1 VKKRNT
7 NHYAENV
14 FQEKGVNRMKI
25 IHETILEVDLNKL
38 ADNFNYLKSK
48 LKQDTKIIAVVK
60 AYAYGHDDIAIAS
73 YLEKLGAHALWVA
86 DFEEGTRIRKS
97 GIKIPIIIANP
108 GTKSTQQIIDNNLD
122 VVIYNSELL
131 HIYGKL
137 DIEIRIH
144 IKFDTG
150 MNRYGF
156 DSSEVD
162 KLVAD
167 LQKYPKLKIQSICS
181 HLAASDNSTEDSFTN
196 TQFQVFEKV
205 SSLFSKGIKQLT
217 DRHILNTN
225 GVLRFPNKEYEMVR
239 LGIGLYGASND
250 TNLQQISTL
259 KSVISQVKIIKKGSK
274 VGYDAFFLAKQDM
287 IIGVVPFGYA
297 DGLNRKLSTNNGVI
311 IVQNIACPI
320 IGKISMDSC
329 MIDLKGTTAKTGDEV
344 VIFGEE
350 NTISSIANK
359 LSTIPYEIF
368 SSLNRRIKRIY
379 SC

>member
-1 VKKRNT
+1 
-7 NHYAENV
+7 
-14 FQEKGVNRMKI
+14 MKV
-25 IHETILEVDLNKL
+25 IHQTILEIDLNKL
-38 ADNFNYLKSK
+38 ANNFNYLKSK
-48 LKQDTKIIAVVK
+48 LNPNTKIIAVVK
-60 AYAYGHDDIAIAS
+60 AYAYGHGDVAIAS

-97 GIKIPIIIANP
+97 GINIPIIIANP
-108 GTKSTQQIIDNNLD
+108 GTKSTQQIIDNKLD

-131 HIYGKL
+131 HLYGKL
-137 DIEIRIH
+137 DTEIRIH

-156 DSSEVD
+156 DSSKVD
-162 KLVAD
+162 ELVAD
-167 LQKYPKLKIQSICS
+167 LKKYPKLKIQSICS
-181 HLAASDNSTEDSFTN
+181 HLAASDNHTEDSFTN
-196 TQFQVFEKV
+196 AQFQVFEKA
-205 SSLFSKGIKQLT
+205 SSSFSKGVNRLI

-239 LGIGLYGASND
+239 LGIGLYGFSND
-250 TNLQQISTL
+250 NNLHKVSTL
-259 KSVISQVKIIKKGSK
+259 KSVISQVRIIKKGCR
-274 VGYDAFFLAKQDM
+274 VGYDASFIAKKDM
-287 IIGVVPFGYA
+287 TIGVVPFGYA
-297 DGLNRKLSTNNGVI
+297 DGLNRKLSTKNGVI

-329 MIDLKGTTAKTGDEV
+329 MISLKGTTAKTGEEV
-344 VIFGEE
+344 VIFGEN

-359 LSTIPYEIF
+359 LSTIPYELF

>member
-1 VKKRNT
+1 
-7 NHYAENV
+7 
-14 FQEKGVNRMKI
+14 MKI
-25 IHETILEVDLNKL
+25 IHETILEIDLNKL
-38 ADNFNYLKSK
+38 ANNFNYLKNK
-48 LKQDTKIIAVVK
+48 LKPDTKIIAVVK
-60 AYAYGHDDIAIAS
+60 AYAYGHGDIAIAS

-86 DFEEGTRIRKS
+86 DFEEGTRIRQS

-108 GTKSTQQIIDNNLD
+108 GTKSTHKIIDNKLD

-131 HIYGKL
+131 HLYGKL
-137 DIEIRIH
+137 DKEIKIH

-156 DSSEVD
+156 DFSEVD
-162 KLVAD
+162 ELVVN
-167 LQKYPKLKIQSICS
+167 LKKYPKLKIQSVCS

-196 TQFQVFEKV
+196 AQFQVFEKV
-205 SSLFSKGIKQLT
+205 SNSFSKAINQLI

-225 GVLRFPNKEYEMVR
+225 GVLRFPSKEYEMVR
-239 LGIGLYGASND
+239 LGIGLYGVSND
-250 TNLQQISTL
+250 NNLQEISTL
-259 KSVISQVKIIKKGSK
+259 KSVISQVRIIKEGSK
-274 VGYDAFFLAKQDM
+274 VGYDASFVAKEDM
-287 IIGVVPFGYA
+287 VIGVVPFGYA
-297 DGLNRKLSTNNGVI
+297 DGLNRKLSTENGVI

-329 MIDLKGTTAKTGDEV
+329 MINLKGTTAKTGDEV
-344 VIFGEE
+344 VIFGGE

-359 LSTIPYEIF
+359 LITIPYEIF

>member
-1 VKKRNT
+1 
-7 NHYAENV
+7 
-14 FQEKGVNRMKI
+14 MKI
-25 IHETILEVDLNKL
+25 IHETILAVNLDKL
-38 ADNFNYLKSK
+38 ANNFNYLKSK
-48 LKQDTKIIAVVK
+48 LKPDTKIIAVVK
-60 AYAYGHDDIAIAS
+60 AYAYGHGDIAISS

-97 GIKIPIIIANP
+97 GIKIPIIISNA
-108 GTKSTQQIIDNNLD
+108 GTKSTKQIIDNKLD

-131 HIYGKL
+131 HLYGKL
-137 DIEIRIH
+137 DTEIRIH

-156 DSSEVD
+156 NSSEVD
-162 KLVAD
+162 ELVAD

-181 HLAASDNSTEDSFTN
+181 HLAASDNHAEDSFTN
-196 TQFQVFEKV
+196 AQFQVFEKV
-205 SSLFSKGIKQLT
+205 SNSFSKAVNQLI

-239 LGIGLYGASND
+239 LGIGLYGISND
-250 TNLQQISTL
+250 NNLQQVSSL
-259 KSVISQVKIIKKGSK
+259 KSVISQVRSIKKGSK
-274 VGYDAFFLAKQDM
+274 VGYDASFLAKEDM
-287 IIGVVPFGYA
+287 IIGIIPFGYA
-297 DGLNRKLSTNNGVI
+297 DGLNRKLSTTNGVI

-329 MIDLKGTTAKTGDEV
+329 IINLKGTTAKTGDEV
-344 VIFGEE
+344 VIFGKE

-368 SSLNRRIKRIY
+368 ASLNRRIKRVY
-379 SC
+379 SDI

>member
-1 VKKRNT
+1 
-7 NHYAENV
+7 
-14 FQEKGVNRMKI
+14 MKI
-25 IHETILEVDLNKL
+25 IHETILEVNLDKL
-38 ADNFNYLKSK
+38 TNNFNYLKSK
-48 LKQDTKIIAVVK
+48 LKPDTKIIAVVK
-60 AYAYGHDDIAIAS
+60 AYAYGHGDIAIS
-73 YLEKLGAHALWVA
+73 NYLEKLGAHALWVA

-97 GIKIPIIIANP
+97 GIKIPIIVANS
-108 GTKSTQQIIDNNLD
+108 GTKSTQQIIDNKLD

-131 HIYGKL
+131 HLYGKL
-137 DIEIRIH
+137 DKEIRIH

-156 DSSEVD
+156 DTSEVD
-162 KLVAD
+162 ELVAN

-205 SSLFSKGIKQLT
+205 SSSFSKGINQLI

-239 LGIGLYGASND
+239 LGIGLYGVSND
-250 TNLQQISTL
+250 NNLQQVSTL
-259 KSVISQVKIIKKGSK
+259 KSVISQVRIIKKGSK
-274 VGYDAFFLAKQDM
+274 VGYDASFLAKEDM
-287 IIGVVPFGYA
+287 RIGVVPFGYA

-359 LSTIPYEIF
+359 LTTIPHEIF

>member
-1 VKKRNT
+1 
-7 NHYAENV
+7 
-14 FQEKGVNRMKI
+14 MKI

-38 ADNFNYLKSK
+38 ANNFNYLKSK
-48 LKQDTKIIAVVK
+48 LKPDTKIIAVVK
-60 AYAYGHDDIAIAS
+60 AYAYGHGDLSIAS

-108 GTKSTQQIIDNNLD
+108 GTKSTQQIIENNLD
-122 VVIYNSELL
+122 VVVYNSELL
-131 HIYGKL
+131 HLYGKL
-137 DIEIRIH
+137 DKEIRIH

-156 DSSEVD
+156 DVSEVGE
-162 KLVAD
+162 LVAD
-167 LQKYPKLKIQSICS
+167 LQKYPKLKVQSICS

-196 TQFQVFEKV
+196 AQFQVFDKA
-205 SSLFSKGIKQLT
+205 SSSFSKGINQLI

-225 GVLRFPNKEYEMVR
+225 GVLRFPKKEYEMVR
-239 LGIGLYGASND
+239 LGIGLYGVSND
-250 TNLQQISTL
+250 SNLQQVSTL
-259 KSVISQVKIIKKGSK
+259 KSVISQVRDIKKGRR
-274 VGYDAFFLAKQDM
+274 VGYDASFLAEEDM

-329 MIDLKGTTAKTGDEV
+329 MIDLKGTTAKIGDEV

-379 SC
+379 S

>member
-1 VKKRNT
+1 M
-7 NHYAENV
+7 
-14 FQEKGVNRMKI
+14 RM
-25 IHETILEVDLNKL
+25 IHETILEINLNKL
-38 ADNFNYLKSK
+38 ANNFNYLKSK
-48 LKQDTKIIAVVK
+48 LKPDTKIIAVLK
-60 AYAYGHDDIAIAS
+60 AYAYGHGDIAIAS

-86 DFEEGTRIRKS
+86 DFEEGTRIRQS

-108 GTKSTQQIIDNNLD
+108 GAKSTQQIIDNNLD
-122 VVIYNSELL
+122 VVIYNFELL
-131 HIYGKL
+131 HLYGKL
-137 DIEIRIH
+137 NKEISIH

-156 DSSEVD
+156 DASEVD
-162 KLVAD
+162 ELVAN
-167 LQKYPKLKIQSICS
+167 LKKYPKLKIQSICS
-181 HLAASDNSTEDSFTN
+181 HLAASDNSEKDSFTN
-196 TQFQVFEKV
+196 TQFQVFDKV
-205 SSLFSKGIKQLT
+205 SSSFSKMINQLI
-217 DRHILNTN
+217 DRHLLNTN
-225 GVLRFPNKEYEMVR
+225 GVLRFPKKECEMVR
-239 LGIGLYGASND
+239 LGIGLYGVSND
-250 TNLQQISTL
+250 NNLQQVSTL
-259 KSVISQVKIIKKGSK
+259 KSVISQVRAIKKGSK
-274 VGYDAFFLAKQDM
+274 VGYDASFLAEEDM

-297 DGLNRKLSTNNGVI
+297 DGLNRKLSANNGVI

-329 MIDLKGTTAKTGDEV
+329 MIDLKGTTAKTGEEV

>member
-1 VKKRNT
+1 MT
-7 NHYAENV
+7 E
-14 FQEKGVNRMKI
+14 
-25 IHETILEVDLNKL
+25 IHETILEIDLNKL
-38 ADNFNYLKSK
+38 ANNFNYLKSK
-48 LKQDTKIIAVVK
+48 LKPNTKIIAVVK
-60 AYAYGHDDIAIAS
+60 AYAYGHGDIVIAR

-86 DFEEGTRIRKS
+86 DFEEGTRLRKS
-97 GIKIPIIIANP
+97 GVKIPIIIANP
-108 GTKSTQQIIDNNLD
+108 GTKSTQEIIDNKLD

-131 HIYGKL
+131 HLYGTL
-137 DIEIRIH
+137 DVDIRIH

-156 DSSEVD
+156 DTSEVESV
-162 KLVAD
+162 VAD

-181 HLAASDNSTEDSFTN
+181 HLAASDNSEKDSFTN
-196 TQFQVFEKV
+196 EQFQVFENV
-205 SSLFSKGIKQLT
+205 SNSFSKGINQLI
-217 DRHILNTN
+217 DKHILNTN
-225 GVLRFPNKEYEMVR
+225 GVLRFPKKEYEMVR
-239 LGIGLYGASND
+239 LGIGLYGVSND
-250 TNLQQISTL
+250 NNLQQVSTL
-259 KSVISQVKIIKKGSK
+259 KSVISQVRIIKKGSK
-274 VGYDAFFLAKQDM
+274 VGYDASFLAKEDM
-287 IIGVVPFGYA
+287 RIGVVPFGYA

-329 MIDLKGTTAKTGDEV
+329 MIDLKGAAAKTEDEV

>member
-1 VKKRNT
+1 MT
-7 NHYAENV
+7 
-14 FQEKGVNRMKI
+14 I
-25 IHETILEVDLNKL
+25 IHETILDVNLDKL
-38 ADNFNYLKSK
+38 ANNFNYLKSK
-48 LKQDTKIIAVVK
+48 LNLDTKIIAVVK
-60 AYAYGHDDIAIAS
+60 AYAYGHGDIAIAS

-108 GTKSTQQIIDNNLD
+108 GTKSTQQIIDNKLD
-122 VVIYNSELL
+122 VVIYNLEML
-131 HIYGKL
+131 HLYGKL
-137 DIEIRIH
+137 EKEIKIH
-144 IKFDTG
+144 IKFNTG

-156 DSSEVD
+156 DVYEVD
-162 KLVAD
+162 ELVAN
-167 LQKYPKLKIQSICS
+167 LQKYPKLKIQSIFS
-181 HLAASDNSTEDSFTN
+181 HLAASDKSTEDSFTN
-196 TQFQVFEKV
+196 AQFQVFDNIYN
-205 SSLFSKGIKQLT
+205 SFSKGINQLL

-239 LGIGLYGASND
+239 LGIGLYGISND
-250 TNLQQISTL
+250 DNIQQISTL
-259 KSVISQVKIIKKGSK
+259 KSVISQVRTIKRGSK
-274 VGYDAFFLAKQDM
+274 VGYDASFVAIEDM

-297 DGLNRKLSTNNGVI
+297 DGLNRKLSTKNGII

-344 VIFGEE
+344 LIFGEE
-350 NTISSIANK
+350 NTISSIAKK

-368 SSLNRRIKRIY
+368 SNLNRRIKRIY

>member
-1 VKKRNT
+1 
-7 NHYAENV
+7 
-14 FQEKGVNRMKI
+14 MKI
-25 IHETILEVDLNKL
+25 IHETILEVNLDKL
-38 ADNFNYLKSK
+38 ANNFNYLKSK
-48 LKQDTKIIAVVK
+48 LKPDTKIIAVVK
-60 AYAYGHDDIAIAS
+60 AYAYGHGDLSIAS

-108 GTKSTQQIIDNNLD
+108 GTKSTQQIIENNLD
-122 VVIYNSELL
+122 VVVYNSELL
-131 HIYGKL
+131 HLYGKL
-137 DIEIRIH
+137 DKEIRIH

-156 DSSEVD
+156 DVSEVGE
-162 KLVAD
+162 LVAD
-167 LQKYPKLKIQSICS
+167 LQKYPKLKVQSICS

-196 TQFQVFEKV
+196 AQFQVFDKA
-205 SSLFSKGIKQLT
+205 SSSFSKGINQLI

-225 GVLRFPNKEYEMVR
+225 GVLRFPKKEYEMVR
-239 LGIGLYGASND
+239 LGIGLYGVSND
-250 TNLQQISTL
+250 DNLQQISTL
-259 KSVISQVKIIKKGSK
+259 KSVISQVRIIKKGSK
-274 VGYDAFFLAKQDM
+274 VGYDASFLAKEDM
-287 IIGVVPFGYA
+287 KIGVVPFGYA

-329 MIDLKGTTAKTGDEV
+329 MIDLKGTTAKIGDEV

-379 SC
+379 S

>member
-1 VKKRNT
+1 MN
-7 NHYAENV
+7 
-14 FQEKGVNRMKI
+14 I
-25 IHETILEVDLNKL
+25 IHETILEVSLKKL
-38 ADNFNYLKSK
+38 TNNFNYLKSK
-48 LKQDTKIIAVVK
+48 LKPDTKIIAVVK
-60 AYAYGHDDIAIAS
+60 AYAYGHGDIAIAS
-73 YLEKLGAHALWVA
+73 YLEKLGVHALWVA

-97 GIKIPIIIANP
+97 GIQVPIIIANP
-108 GTKSTQQIIDNNLD
+108 GTKSTQQIIDNKLD

-131 HIYGKL
+131 HLYGKL
-137 DIEIRIH
+137 DKKIRIH

-156 DSSEVD
+156 DNSQVD

-181 HLAASDNSTEDSFTN
+181 HLAASDNSEKDSFTN
-196 TQFQVFEKV
+196 EQFQVFDNL
-205 SSLFSKGIKQLT
+205 SNSFSKGFNKLI

-225 GVLRFPNKEYEMVR
+225 GVLRFPKKEYEMVR
-239 LGIGLYGASND
+239 LGIGLYGISND
-250 TNLQQISTL
+250 NNLQQVSTL
-259 KSVISQVKIIKKGSK
+259 KSVISQVRTIKKGSK
-274 VGYDAFFLAKQDM
+274 VGYDASFLAKEDM

-297 DGLNRKLSTNNGVI
+297 DGLNRKLSTKNGVI
-311 IVQNIACPI
+311 VVQNIACPI

-329 MIDLKGTTAKTGDEV
+329 MINLKGTTAKTGEEV

-359 LSTIPYEIF
+359 LNTIPYEIF
-368 SSLNRRIKRIY
+368 SNLNRRIKRIY

>member
-1 VKKRNT
+1 
-7 NHYAENV
+7 
-14 FQEKGVNRMKI
+14 MKI
-25 IHETILEVDLNKL
+25 IHETILEVNLDKL
-38 ADNFNYLKSK
+38 ANNFNYLKSK
-48 LKQDTKIIAVVK
+48 LNPDTKIIAVVK
-60 AYAYGHDDIAIAS
+60 AYAYGHGDIAISS
-73 YLEKLGAHALWVA
+73 YLEKLGVHALWVA

-108 GTKSTQQIIDNNLD
+108 GTKSTQQIIDNKLD

-131 HIYGKL
+131 HLYGKL
-137 DIEIRIH
+137 NKEIRIH

-156 DSSEVD
+156 DASEVNQ
-162 KLVAD
+162 LVAN
-167 LQKYPKLKIQSICS
+167 LQKYPKLKTQSICS

-196 TQFQVFEKV
+196 AQFQVFEKV
-205 SSLFSKGIKQLT
+205 SSSFSKGINQLIDT
-217 DRHILNTN
+217 HILNTN

-239 LGIGLYGASND
+239 LGIGLYGVSND
-250 TNLQQISTL
+250 DNLQQISTL
-259 KSVISQVKIIKKGSK
+259 KSVISQVRIIKKGSK
-274 VGYDAFFLAKQDM
+274 VGYDASFLAKEDM
-287 IIGVVPFGYA
+287 KIGVVPFGYA
-297 DGLNRKLSTNNGVI
+297 DGLNRKLSINNGVI

-329 MIDLKGTTAKTGDEV
+329 MIDLKGTTAKIGDEV
-344 VIFGEE
+344 VIFGEK

-379 SC
+379 PC

>member
-1 VKKRNT
+1 
-7 NHYAENV
+7 
-14 FQEKGVNRMKI
+14 MKI
-25 IHETILEVDLNKL
+25 IHETILEVNLDKL
-38 ADNFNYLKSK
+38 ANNFNYLKSK
-48 LKQDTKIIAVVK
+48 LKPDTKIIAVVK
-60 AYAYGHDDIAIAS
+60 AYAYGHGDIAIAS

-108 GTKSTQQIIDNNLD
+108 GTKSTQQIIDNKLD

-131 HIYGKL
+131 HLYGKL
-137 DIEIRIH
+137 DKEIRIH

-156 DSSEVD
+156 DACEVD
-162 KLVAD
+162 ELVVD

-205 SSLFSKGIKQLT
+205 SSSFSKGDNQLI

-239 LGIGLYGASND
+239 LGIGLYGVSND
-250 TNLQQISTL
+250 NNLQQVSTL
-259 KSVISQVKIIKKGSK
+259 KSVISQVRIIKKGSK
-274 VGYDAFFLAKQDM
+274 VGYDASFLAKEDM
-287 IIGVVPFGYA
+287 RIGVVPFGYA

-329 MIDLKGTTAKTGDEV
+329 MIDLKGTTAKIGDEV
-344 VIFGEE
+344 VIFGEK

>member
-1 VKKRNT
+1 
-7 NHYAENV
+7 
-14 FQEKGVNRMKI
+14 MKI
-25 IHETILEVDLNKL
+25 IHETILEVNLDKL
-38 ADNFNYLKSK
+38 ANNFNYLKSK
-48 LKQDTKIIAVVK
+48 LNPDTKIIAVVK
-60 AYAYGHDDIAIAS
+60 AYAYGHGDIAISS
-73 YLEKLGAHALWVA
+73 YLEKLGVHALWVA

-108 GTKSTQQIIDNNLD
+108 GTKSTQQIIDNKLD

-131 HIYGKL
+131 HLYGKL
-137 DIEIRIH
+137 NKEIRIH

-156 DSSEVD
+156 DASEVNE
-162 KLVAD
+162 LVAN
-167 LQKYPKLKIQSICS
+167 LQKYPKLKTQSICS

-196 TQFQVFEKV
+196 AQFQVFEKV
-205 SSLFSKGIKQLT
+205 SSSFSKGINQLIDT
-217 DRHILNTN
+217 HILNTN

-239 LGIGLYGASND
+239 LGIGLYGVSND
-250 TNLQQISTL
+250 DNLQQISTL
-259 KSVISQVKIIKKGSK
+259 KSVISQVRIIKKGSK
-274 VGYDAFFLAKQDM
+274 VGYDASFLAKEDM
-287 IIGVVPFGYA
+287 RIGVVPFGYA

-329 MIDLKGTTAKTGDEV
+329 MIDLKGTTAKIGDEV
-344 VIFGEE
+344 VIFGDK

-379 SC
+379 PC

>member
-1 VKKRNT
+1 
-7 NHYAENV
+7 
-14 FQEKGVNRMKI
+14 MKI
-25 IHETILEVDLNKL
+25 IHETILEIDLNKL
-38 ADNFNYLKSK
+38 ANNFNYFKSK
-48 LKQDTKIIAVVK
+48 LKSDTKIIAVVK
-60 AYAYGHDDIAIAS
+60 AYAYGHGDINIAS

-108 GTKSTQQIIDNNLD
+108 GTKSTQKIIDNKLD
-122 VVIYNSELL
+122 VVIYNTELL
-131 HIYGKL
+131 DLYGKL
-137 DIEIRIH
+137 DKEIRIH

-156 DSSEVD
+156 GPSEVD

-181 HLAASDNSTEDSFTN
+181 HLAASDNSEKDSFTN
-196 TQFQVFEKV
+196 DQFQIFENV
-205 SSLFSKGIKQLT
+205 SNSFSKGINQLI
-217 DRHILNTN
+217 DKHILNTN
-225 GVLRFPNKEYEMVR
+225 GVLRFPKKEYGMVR
-239 LGIGLYGASND
+239 LGIGLYGVSDDN
-250 TNLQQISTL
+250 NLQQVSTL
-259 KSVISQVKIIKKGSK
+259 KSVISQVRVIKKGSE
-274 VGYDAFFLAKQDM
+274 VGYDASFLAKEDM
-287 IIGVVPFGYA
+287 KIGVVPFGYA
-297 DGLNRKLSTNNGVI
+297 DGLNRKLSDKNGVI

-329 MIDLKGTTAKTGDEV
+329 IISLKGTTAKTGEEV
-344 VIFGEE
+344 VIFGEK

>member
-1 VKKRNT
+1 
-7 NHYAENV
+7 
-14 FQEKGVNRMKI
+14 MKI
-25 IHETILEVDLNKL
+25 IHETILEVNLDKL
-38 ADNFNYLKSK
+38 ANNFNYLKSK
-48 LKQDTKIIAVVK
+48 LKPDTKIIAVVK
-60 AYAYGHDDIAIAS
+60 AYAYGHGDLSIAS

-108 GTKSTQQIIDNNLD
+108 GTKSTQQIIENNLD
-122 VVIYNSELL
+122 VVVYNSELL
-131 HIYGKL
+131 HLYGKL
-137 DIEIRIH
+137 DKEIRIH

-156 DSSEVD
+156 DVSEVGE
-162 KLVAD
+162 LVAD
-167 LQKYPKLKIQSICS
+167 LQKYPKLKVQSICS
-181 HLAASDNSTEDSFTN
+181 HLAASDNITEDSFTN
-196 TQFQVFEKV
+196 AQFQVFENV
-205 SSLFSKGIKQLT
+205 SNSFSKGINQLI

-239 LGIGLYGASND
+239 LGIGLYGIGIDN
-250 TNLQQISTL
+250 NLQQVSTL
-259 KSVISQVKIIKKGSK
+259 KSVISQVRIIKKGSK
-274 VGYDAFFLAKQDM
+274 VGYDASFLAKEDM
-287 IIGVVPFGYA
+287 RIGVVPFGYA

-329 MIDLKGTTAKTGDEV
+329 MIDLKGTTAKIGDEV

-350 NTISSIANK
+350 NTISSIAKK
-359 LSTIPYEIF
+359 LRTIPYEIF
-368 SSLNRRIKRIY
+368 SSLNRRIKRVY

>member
-1 VKKRNT
+1 M
-7 NHYAENV
+7 E
-14 FQEKGVNRMKI
+14 I

-38 ADNFNYLKSK
+38 ANNFNYLKSK
-48 LKQDTKIIAVVK
+48 LKPDTKIIAVVK
-60 AYAYGHDDIAIAS
+60 AYAYGHGDITIAS

-108 GTKSTQQIIDNNLD
+108 GTKSTQQIIENNLD
-122 VVIYNSELL
+122 VVVYNSELL
-131 HIYGKL
+131 HLYGKL
-137 DIEIRIH
+137 DKEIRIH

-156 DSSEVD
+156 DVSEVGE
-162 KLVAD
+162 LVAD
-167 LQKYPKLKIQSICS
+167 LQKYPKLKVQSICS

-196 TQFQVFEKV
+196 AQFQVFDKA
-205 SSLFSKGIKQLT
+205 SSSFSKGINQLI

-225 GVLRFPNKEYEMVR
+225 GVLRFPKKEYEMVR
-239 LGIGLYGASND
+239 LGIGLYGVSND
-250 TNLQQISTL
+250 SNLQQVSTL
-259 KSVISQVKIIKKGSK
+259 KSVISQVRDIKKGRR
-274 VGYDAFFLAKQDM
+274 VGYDASFLAEEDM

-329 MIDLKGTTAKTGDEV
+329 MIDLKGTTAKIGDEV

-379 SC
+379 S

>member
-1 VKKRNT
+1 MT
-7 NHYAENV
+7 
-14 FQEKGVNRMKI
+14 I
-25 IHETILEVDLNKL
+25 IHETILDVNLNKL
-38 ADNFNYLKSK
+38 SNNFNYLKSK
-48 LKQDTKIIAVVK
+48 LKPDTKIIAVVK
-60 AYAYGHDDIAIAS
+60 AYAYGHGDIAIS
-73 YLEKLGAHALWVA
+73 RYLEKLGAHALWVA

-97 GIKIPIIIANP
+97 GVKIPIIIANP
-108 GTKSTQQIIDNNLD
+108 GTKSTQQIIENKLD

-131 HIYGKL
+131 HLYGKL
-137 DIEIRIH
+137 DKEIRIH

-162 KLVAD
+162 EILAN

-196 TQFQVFEKV
+196 AQFQVFEKV
-205 SSLFSKGIKQLT
+205 CNSFSKGINQLI

-239 LGIGLYGASND
+239 LGIGLYGIGIDN
-250 TNLQQISTL
+250 NLQQVSTL
-259 KSVISQVKIIKKGSK
+259 KSVISQVRIIKKGSK
-274 VGYDAFFLAKQDM
+274 VGYDACFLAKEDM

-297 DGLNRKLSTNNGVI
+297 DGINRKLSTKNGVI
-311 IVQNIACPI
+311 MVQNIACPI

-329 MIDLKGTTAKTGDEV
+329 MINIEGTTAKTGDKV

-350 NTISSIANK
+350 NTISSIAKK
-359 LSTIPYEIF
+359 LRTIPYEIF
-368 SSLNRRIKRIY
+368 SSLNRRIKRVY

>member
-1 VKKRNT
+1 
-7 NHYAENV
+7 
-14 FQEKGVNRMKI
+14 MKI
-25 IHETILEVDLNKL
+25 IHETILEVNLDKL
-38 ADNFNYLKSK
+38 ANNFNYLKSK
-48 LKQDTKIIAVVK
+48 LNPDTKIIAVVK
-60 AYAYGHDDIAIAS
+60 AYAYGHGDIAISS
-73 YLEKLGAHALWVA
+73 YLEKLGVHALWVA

-108 GTKSTQQIIDNNLD
+108 GTKSTQQIIDNKLD

-131 HIYGKL
+131 HLYGKL
-137 DIEIRIH
+137 NKEIRIH

-156 DSSEVD
+156 DASEVND
-162 KLVAD
+162 LVAN
-167 LQKYPKLKIQSICS
+167 LQKYPKLKTQSICS

-196 TQFQVFEKV
+196 AQFQVFEKV
-205 SSLFSKGIKQLT
+205 SSSFSKGINQLIDT
-217 DRHILNTN
+217 HILNTN

-239 LGIGLYGASND
+239 LGIGLYGVSND
-250 TNLQQISTL
+250 DNLQQISTL
-259 KSVISQVKIIKKGSK
+259 KSVISQVRIIKKGSK
-274 VGYDAFFLAKQDM
+274 VGYDASFLAKEDM
-287 IIGVVPFGYA
+287 KIGVVPFGYA

-329 MIDLKGTTAKTGDEV
+329 MIDLKGTTAKIGDEV

-379 SC
+379 S

>member
-1 VKKRNT
+1 M
-7 NHYAENV
+7 E
-14 FQEKGVNRMKI
+14 I

-38 ADNFNYLKSK
+38 ANNFNYFKSK
-48 LKQDTKIIAVVK
+48 LKPDTKIIAVVK
-60 AYAYGHDDIAIAS
+60 AYAYGHGDITIAS

-86 DFEEGTRIRKS
+86 DFEEGTRLRKS
-97 GIKIPIIIANP
+97 GINIPIIIANP
-108 GTKSTQQIIDNNLD
+108 GIKSTQQIIDNRLD

-131 HIYGKL
+131 HLYGKL
-137 DIEIRIH
+137 DKEIRIH
-144 IKFDTG
+144 IKFDSG

-156 DSSEVD
+156 DASEVD
-162 KLVAD
+162 ELAAN
-167 LQKYPKLKIQSICS
+167 LQKYSKLKIQSICS
-181 HLAASDNSTEDSFTN
+181 HLAASDNKTKDSFTN
-196 TQFQVFEKV
+196 AQFQVFEKV
-205 SSLFSKGIKQLT
+205 SSSFSKGVKQLT

-239 LGIGLYGASND
+239 LGIGIYGASND

-259 KSVISQVKIIKKGSK
+259 KSVISQVRIIKKGSK
-274 VGYDAFFLAKQDM
+274 VGYDSSFLAEEDM

-329 MIDLKGTTAKTGDEV
+329 MINLKGTTAKTGEEV

-368 SSLNRRIKRIY
+368 SNLNRRIKRIY

>member
-1 VKKRNT
+1 
-7 NHYAENV
+7 
-14 FQEKGVNRMKI
+14 MKI
-25 IHETILEVDLNKL
+25 IHETILEIDLNKL
-38 ADNFNYLKSK
+38 ANNFNYLKSK
-48 LKQDTKIIAVVK
+48 LKPDTKIIAVVK
-60 AYAYGHDDIAIAS
+60 AYAYGHGDIAIAS
-73 YLEKLGAHALWVA
+73 YLEKLGAHAFWVA

-108 GTKSTQQIIDNNLD
+108 GTKSTQKIIDNNLD

-131 HIYGKL
+131 HLYGKL
-137 DIEIRIH
+137 DAEIRIH

-156 DSSEVD
+156 DFSEVD

-167 LQKYPKLKIQSICS
+167 LLKYPKLKIQSICS
-181 HLAASDNSTEDSFTN
+181 HLAASDNIEKDSFTN
-196 TQFQVFEKV
+196 TQFQVFENL
-205 SSLFSKGIKQLT
+205 SNSFSKEFNQLI

-239 LGIGLYGASND
+239 LGIGLYGLSND
-250 TNLQQISTL
+250 NNLQQVSTL
-259 KSVISQVKIIKKGSK
+259 KSVISQVRIIKEGSK
-274 VGYDAFFLAKQDM
+274 VGYNASFVAKEDM

-297 DGLNRKLSTNNGVI
+297 DGLNRKLSTKNGVI

-329 MIDLKGTTAKTGDEV
+329 MINLKGTTAKTGDEV
-344 VIFGEE
+344 IIFGEK
-350 NTISSIANK
+350 NTISSIASK
-359 LSTIPYEIF
+359 LGTIPYEIF